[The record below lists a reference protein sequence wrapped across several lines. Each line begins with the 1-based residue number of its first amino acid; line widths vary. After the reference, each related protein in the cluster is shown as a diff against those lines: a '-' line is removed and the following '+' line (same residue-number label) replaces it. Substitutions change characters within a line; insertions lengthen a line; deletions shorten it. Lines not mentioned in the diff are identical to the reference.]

1 MEKNIKQDKSKCIK
15 IVLFGPESTGKT
27 TLGLDLAKYYKTYL
41 VKEFARN
48 YLQKKWD
55 DKKMKCDKNDLIQ
68 IAIEQLKSE
77 NKLSKIA
84 NKILFCDTNI
94 LVTKIWSETHFDG
107 YCDPFL
113 NKISNNTN
121 YDLYI
126 LTDIDIPW
134 EKDDLRDRPYDRKSM
149 FNYYR
154 DELVKNDLN
163 FFLVS
168 GSKEAR
174 LRKSILKIDKFISL
188 NKKYS

>member
-1 MEKNIKQDKSKCIK
+1 MEKNIKQNKSECFK

-27 TLGLDLAKYYKTYL
+27 TLGLDLAEYYNTSL

-107 YCDPFL
+107 YCDPFVR
-113 NKISNNTN
+113 KISENTN

-126 LTDIDIPW
+126 LTDIDVPW
-134 EKDDLRDRPYDRKSM
+134 EKDDLRDRPNDRKSM

-154 DELVKNDLN
+154 NELVKNNLN

-168 GSKEAR
+168 GPKEVR
-174 LRKSILKIDKFISL
+174 LRKSILKINEFISL
-188 NKKYS
+188 NKK

>member
-1 MEKNIKQDKSKCIK
+1 MEKNIKQYKSECIK

-27 TLGLDLAKYYKTYL
+27 TLGLDLAKYYKTSL

-77 NKLSKIA
+77 NKLSKKA

-113 NKISNNTN
+113 NKICNNTN

-134 EKDDLRDRPYDRKSM
+134 EKDDLRDRPNDRKSM

-154 DELVKNDLN
+154 DELVKNNLK

-188 NKKYS
+188 NKK

>member
-1 MEKNIKQDKSKCIK
+1 MEKNIKQNKSECFK

-27 TLGLDLAKYYKTYL
+27 TLGSDLAKYYNTSL
-41 VKEFARN
+41 VKEYARN

-107 YCDPFL
+107 YCDPLL
-113 NKISNNTN
+113 NKIINNTN

-126 LTDIDIPW
+126 LTDIDVPW
-134 EKDDLRDRPYDRKSM
+134 EKDDLRDRPNDRKSM

-154 DELVKNDLN
+154 DELVKNNLN

>member
-1 MEKNIKQDKSKCIK
+1 MEKNIKQNKSECFK

-27 TLGLDLAKYYKTYL
+27 TLGLDLAKYYNTSL
-41 VKEFARN
+41 VKEYARN

-77 NKLSKIA
+77 SKLSKIA

-113 NKISNNTN
+113 NKIINNTN

-126 LTDIDIPW
+126 LTDIDVPW
-134 EKDDLRDRPYDRKSM
+134 EKDDLRDRPNDRKSM

-154 DELVKNDLN
+154 DELVKNNLK

-174 LRKSILKIDKFISL
+174 LRKSILKINEFISL
-188 NKKYS
+188 NKK

>member
-134 EKDDLRDRPYDRKSM
+134 EKDDLRDRPNDRKL
-149 FNYYR
+149 FFDNFK
-154 DELVKNDLN
+154 ETLIKNHKPFKLI
-163 FFLVS
+163 S
-168 GSKEAR
+168 GNLKER
-174 LRKSILKIDKFISL
+174 LKKSINFVDEILHRKT
-188 NKKYS
+188 